1 MLCSRLAQRLKV
13 SHTWEKSLSWQARG
27 GRVKCV
33 RFASSLAAAA
43 AREGVRPRRT
53 WGREGVI
60 EGIFEHPDFD
70 SYRFSTGVEPSF
82 NSLLKLAIAIYRP
95 EQSIAI
101 SRNNAIDDISQRS
114 QKRDPHEPL

>member
-1 MLCSRLAQRLKV
+1 MCTLRLL
-13 SHTWEKSLSWQARG
+13 ARC
-27 GRVKCV
+27 GRGSG
-33 RFASSLAAAA
+33 RGAS
-43 AREGVRPRRT
+43 RRT

-70 SYRFSTGVEPSF
+70 SYRFSTGVERSF